1 MLGHDDLVAEAKIM
15 ERTAFY
21 AVAALV
27 VGLIIGAAIGIYIK
41 PAQPTEGAQCPECAI
56 PVTSACKFVT
66 EPPEGTEVRIVVGF
80 DANYPPFT
88 YVLPNGSA
96 AGFDIDV
103 MKWIANKYGW
113 ELELKPWD
121 WSTIVTAL
129 ENGDLDVIASGM
141 SIIPERASEKIW
153 FSIPY
158 YSYIHELVAKADD
171 TRTAEEI
178 LNSGAVIAVQKG
190 STAEEWA
197 DKLLAEGYN
206 FQKLA
211 LNSYVEA
218 LQALLDGRAQALIT
232 DSAFLEP
239 YLKQH
244 PDVATQV
251 RVVTTLGAP
260 ETYGIATRPCDI
272 WLRTKINDALH
283 ELMTSPEWNK
293 LLEKWGL
300 G

>member
-1 MLGHDDLVAEAKIM
+1 M
-15 ERTAFY
+15 EKASVY
-21 AVAALV
+21 AMGA
-27 VGLIIGAAIGIYIK
+27 LIIGLVIGAVAGAYIK
-41 PAQPTEGAQCPECAI
+41 SYQLSGGAQCPQCAI
-56 PVTSACKFVT
+56 PATPACRFAT
-66 EPPEGTEVRIVVGF
+66 APPEGEKVTVVLGF

-96 AGFDIDV
+96 TGFDIDV
-103 MKWIANKYGW
+103 MKRIANEYGW

-121 WSTIVTAL
+121 WATIVTAL
-129 ENGDLDVIASGM
+129 ENGDIDVIASGM
-141 SIIPERASEKIW
+141 SITPERASEKIW

-158 YSYIHELVAKADD
+158 YSYIHELVARAGDN
-171 TRTAEEI
+171 RTADEI
-178 LNSGAVIAVQKG
+178 LNSGAVVAVQKG

-218 LQALLDGRAQALIT
+218 LQALLDGRAQAIIT

-244 PDVATQV
+244 PDVAAQV
-251 RVVTTLGAP
+251 RVVTTLGTP
-260 ETYGIATRPCDI
+260 ETYGIATRPCDV
-272 WLRTKINDALH
+272 WLRTKINEALYN
-283 ELMTSPEWNK
+283 LMNSPEWNE
-293 LLEKWGL
+293 LLDKWGL

>member
-1 MLGHDDLVAEAKIM
+1 M
-15 ERTAFY
+15 ERAHAY
-21 AVAALV
+21 AAAALIL
-27 VGLIIGAAIGIYIK
+27 GLIIGAAAGTYLRLGQ
-41 PAQPTEGAQCPECAI
+41 AGASEQCPECAI
-56 PVTSACKFVT
+56 PVTSACRFVT
-66 EPPEGTEVRIVVGF
+66 APPEGTKVRVVLGF

-103 MKWIANKYGW
+103 MKWIASKYGW

-141 SIIPERASEKIW
+141 SITPERASEKIW

-158 YSYIHELVAKADD
+158 YSYIHELVARAGDN
-171 TRTAEEI
+171 RTADEI
-178 LNSGAVIAVQKG
+178 LNSGAVVAVQKG

-197 DKLLAEGYN
+197 DKLLAEGYH

-218 LQALLDGRAQALIT
+218 LQALLDGRAQAMIT

-239 YLKQH
+239 YLKKH
-244 PDVATQV
+244 PDVAAEV

-272 WLRTKINDALH
+272 WLRTKINEALH
-283 ELMTSPEWNK
+283 ELMTSPEWDK